1 MSVRVR
7 FAPSPTGLLHVGAL
21 RTVLFDYL
29 FAKNQGGQ
37 CILRIEDTDRTRYNA
52 DSEHEFVETLRWVGI
67 EFDEGPHIQKMYL
80 REPGIATSDSAEER
94 AMFVG
99 EAEPYAEALHSN
111 DPVKDKPFNGGPY
124 GPYRQSER
132 KEAGIYA
139 YWIDVLEKKGH
150 AYKAFDTSEE
160 LDQMREFQQINKQ
173 QIGYFGGDWR
183 DAEPAKVEASIA
195 EGKSYVIRMRIPR
208 DRKIVVQD
216 AIRGRVEFDS
226 NVLPDPVLIKA
237 DGMPTYHFAAMVDD
251 HLMEITHILRG
262 EEWIPSSPIHALIFE
277 LFGWEPPIFVHCP
290 VIVGADGKKLSK
302 RHGATRVLDYMAQGY
317 LKSAL
322 KNFIALIGWS
332 PGNDEEVLSEED
344 MIRLFSLD
352 GLQPSPGRF
361 DMEKLRWLNGVR
373 IRSMSPEE
381 VLNEIEGLY
390 AESYTKQYWDSFIDE
405 DALPNQ
411 PKKDGKRIW
420 SQFEAL
426 VLFARENRE
435 YALACIKEEQER
447 VTNLIEFGEACEFFI
462 VEEPPMDQKAV
473 DKWFG
478 QEHVRPLLEHIK
490 ATCGVAQLTVEEYK
504 AHLTEFQVEN
514 NFEKLGPIVHPTRV
528 ALTGK
533 TAGPGLFELMA
544 VLGPERISKRIDRA
558 LTFLK

>member
-21 RTVLFDYL
+21 RTVLFDFL
-29 FAKNQGGQ
+29 FAKNQGGE

-52 DSEHEFVETLRWVGI
+52 ESEQEFVETLRWVGI
-67 EFDEGPHIQKMYL
+67 EFDEGPHIQDIYL
-80 REPGIATSDSAEER
+80 RKPGEDATDGAD
-94 AMFVG
+94 AAAYIG
-99 EAEPYAEALHSN
+99 EATPYVEAMAIKYP
-111 DPVKDKPFNGGPY
+111 DRDKPFNGGPY

-139 YWIDVLEKKGH
+139 HWIKVLEEKGH

-183 DAEPAKVEASIA
+183 DAEPAKVAAAIA
-195 EGKSYVIRMRIPR
+195 EGKTYVIRMRIPR
-208 DRKIVVQD
+208 DRKIIVQD
-216 AIRGRVEFDS
+216 AIRGRIEFDS

-262 EEWIPSSPIHALIFE
+262 EEWIPTSPIHSLLFE
-277 LFGWEPPIFVHCP
+277 LFGWEAPIFVHCP
-290 VIVGADGKKLSK
+290 VIIGADGKKLSK

-332 PGNDEEVLSEED
+332 PGNDEEVLTEEQ
-344 MIRLFSLD
+344 MIQMFSLN

-361 DMEKLRWLNGVR
+361 DIEKLKWLNGVR
-373 IRSMSPEE
+373 IRSMSTEE
-381 VLNEIEGLY
+381 VLAELEGLY
-390 AESYTKQYWDSFIDE
+390 AEPHTKQYWESFVDE

-411 PKKDGKRIW
+411 PKKDGKKIW
-420 SQFEAL
+420 TQFANL
-426 VLFARENRE
+426 IHFSRDHRD
-435 YALACIKEEQER
+435 YALQCIKEEQER

-473 DKWFG
+473 DKWFT
-478 QEHVRPLLEHIK
+478 QDHTKALLEHIK
-490 ATCGVAQLTVEEYK
+490 ETCGVTQLTVDEYK
-504 AHLTEFQVEN
+504 EQLTAFQVASG
-514 NFEKLGPIVHPTRV
+514 FEKLGPIVHPTRV

-558 LTFLK
+558 LTLIP